1 MAEPL
6 TLPAVVLV
14 TGTSTGVGKTVVTA
28 ALAGRVLARGA
39 RVAVYK
45 PAQTGVGPD
54 EPGDT
59 HEVCRLLASP
69 RESPFDFPFDFPL
82 DSVPDSMP
90 DSMPDSL
97 PDSLARL
104 TVAEGVRLA
113 DPLAPSAAARR
124 AGHPLPT
131 VAEHAE
137 TVLALAREHDVVLV
151 EGAGGLL
158 VELDSAGGTLADLGI
173 CLLGKGVEPATV
185 IVCAAGLGTLNHTAL
200 TAQAL
205 ASRGLPVIGLVVGA
219 WPADPQAVDLAMR
232 ENLIDLPRVAAAP
245 LLGCLPDG
253 VGAWGAA
260 EFARGIPEWL
270 SGVE

>member
-39 RVAVYK
+39 RAAVYK

-59 HEVCRLLASP
+59 HEVCRLLAS
-69 RESPFDFPFDFPL
+69 
-82 DSVPDSMP
+82 
-90 DSMPDSL
+90 L
-97 PDSLARL
+97 PDVLARL
-104 TVAEGVRLA
+104 TVVEGVRLA

-124 AGHPLPT
+124 AGRPLPT

-158 VELDSAGGTLADLGI
+158 VELDRAGGTLADLGI
-173 CLLGKGVEPATV
+173 CLVGSGVEPATV

-205 ASRGLPVIGLVVGA
+205 ASRGLPVLGLVVGA

-232 ENLIDLPRVAAAP
+232 ENLTDLPRVAAAP

>member
-1 MAEPL
+1 MAESL

-59 HEVCRLLASP
+59 HEVCRLLASL
-69 RESPFDFPFDFPL
+69 L
-82 DSVPDSMP
+82 DSVPGSVP
-90 DSMPDSL
+90 DYM
-97 PDSLARL
+97 ARL
-104 TVAEGVRLA
+104 TAAEGVRLA
-113 DPLAPSAAARR
+113 DPLAPSAAARL
-124 AGHPLPT
+124 AGRPLPT

-137 TVLALAREHDVVLV
+137 TVLALAQEHDVVLV

-158 VELDSAGGTLADLGI
+158 VELDGAGGTLADLGI
-173 CLLGKGVEPATV
+173 CLVGSGVEPATV

-205 ASRGLPVIGLVVGA
+205 ASRGLPVIGLIVGA
-219 WPADPQAVDLAMR
+219 WPADPEAVDLAMR
-232 ENLIDLPRVAAAP
+232 ENLTDLPRVAAAP

-253 VGAWGAA
+253 VGAWGAT

-270 SGVE
+270 SGVG